1 MPGPA
6 GNPNA
11 RRRNARVGVVVLPA
25 EGRKGPTPEWPL
37 PDDPTLTA
45 RIEFLTEEIA
55 ELEERELE
63 QGKLSRAD
71 ATKWARKREALRAAE
86 HKLEATRANEVAI
99 WTELWTKPQAVEWE
113 RQGWLREVAQYV
125 RWKSRAELGDLDA
138 SKEARMLSDRLGLN
152 PKAMRALLWQ
162 VSTDELAERR
172 AQQAATGTEGAPS
185 GRGRRR
191 NLSAVDD
198 PPADDPE

>member
-1 MPGPA
+1 MPVAP
-6 GNPNA
+6 NPNA

-25 EGRKGPTPEWPL
+25 EGRKGDTPEWPL

-63 QGKLSRAD
+63 QGKLSRSD
-71 ATKWARKREALRAAE
+71 ATKWARKREALRGAE
-86 HKLEATRANEVAI
+86 HKLEVTRANEVAI

-113 RQGWLREVAQYV
+113 RQAWTREVAQYV

-152 PKAMRALLWQ
+152 PKAMRALMWQ
-162 VSTDELAERR
+162 VVEDELGERR
-172 AQQAATGTEGAPS
+172 QQHAATGTDGKAS
-185 GRGRRR
+185 SDRRR
-191 NLSAVDD
+191 RLKAVDD
-198 PPADDPE
+198 PPEE